1 MLTRKEK
8 GKILEELNDKLERK
22 KIVIFT
28 DFHGL
33 KVAGIQMLRRLMKKS
48 DSEYRVAKKT
58 LLDRALIQ
66 SGLGLKTKELKGEI
80 GVAFGYSDEV
90 TPAKTLFKF
99 SRKNE
104 TFKILG
110 GILGNKILSS
120 EEVITLAKLPGR
132 EVLIAKLL
140 GTLQSPA
147 RNLVTILQGNIRNF
161 ITVLNKIQGL
171 KSR

>member
-8 GKILEELNDKLERK
+8 EKILEELNDKLERK
-22 KIVIFT
+22 KVVIFT

-33 KVAGIQMLRRLMKKS
+33 KVSGIQMLRRLMKKS
-48 DSEYRVAKKT
+48 NSEYRVAKKT
-58 LLDRALIQ
+58 LLDRALIR
-66 SGLGLKTKELKGEI
+66 SGFKLTTKELKGEI
-80 GVAFGYSDEV
+80 GVAFGYGDEV

-110 GILGNKILSS
+110 GILGNQILSS

-132 EVLIAKLL
+132 EVLVAKLL
-140 GTLQSPA
+140 GTLQSPV
-147 RNLVTILQGNIRNF
+147 RNLVTILQGNIKNF
-161 ITVLNKIQGL
+161 IIVLNKIQGL
-171 KSR
+171 KSG